1 MGCKYVNNF
10 EFPAAFGYTGS
21 SPGTQIV
28 RGYKRGG
35 LVTDTAS
42 NQKLRANGPA
52 RTPPSQKTHDR
63 VAVRSKFAAPSRKP
77 EGTGKGNINREATWT
92 DFKKGGAVP
101 GTRSE
106 KPSML
111 PGNTK
116 KMAQGGLARG
126 TSKRKMAA
134 IHAKGHKPKMP
145 KISTLA
151 PAGALTAGS
160 PMGAAPALSP
170 PPMSAPGA
178 SPAMGMKRGGRC

>member
-1 MGCKYVNNF
+1 MAVKYVTDFNF
-10 EFPAAFGYTGS
+10 DPAFGFSGS
-21 SPGTQIV
+21 APGTQIV

-35 LVTDTAS
+35 LVTDTSS

-52 RTPPSQKTHDR
+52 RTPPGPKTRDQ
-63 VAVRSKFAAPSRKP
+63 AAARSKFAAPSRKP
-77 EGTGKGNINREATWT
+77 EGTGKGNVNREPTWT
-92 DFKKGGAVP
+92 DFKKGGKVC
-101 GTRSE
+101 
-106 KPSML
+106 
-111 PGNTK
+111 
-116 KMAQGGLARG
+116 MAQGGLARG